1 VGAGRARTGRVRGFQ
16 RDWAALSFPMLRS
29 KGFLLAVEKK
39 MNSPAGETKAKNR
52 RAIKQWI
59 ATLRSQ

>member
-1 VGAGRARTGRVRGFQ
+1 
-16 RDWAALSFPMLRS
+16 MLRS